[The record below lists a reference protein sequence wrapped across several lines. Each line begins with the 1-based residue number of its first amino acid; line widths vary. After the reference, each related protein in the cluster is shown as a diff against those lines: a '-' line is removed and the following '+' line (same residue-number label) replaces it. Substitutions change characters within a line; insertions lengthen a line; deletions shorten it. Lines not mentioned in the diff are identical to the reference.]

1 MCPEPPGSVLCGP
14 WSHRLSVP
22 SQRGGGGRGCLP
34 WMPGHGAGTYSS
46 SFIQLIQPCSGG
58 GTAKA
63 WGHKCVRMEVI
74 SRPQNSLVVG
84 VFLGTGLG
92 YQVICVA
99 AVAAVRRTLG
109 LPGEA

>member
-1 MCPEPPGSVLCGP
+1 MPRASWECALWPVEPPALCAFTERRRRQGLP
-14 WSHRLSVP
+14 
-22 SQRGGGGRGCLP
+22 P
-34 WMPGHGAGTYSS
+34 WMPGHGAGAYSS
-46 SFIQLIQPCSGG
+46 SFIQLIRPCSGG

-63 WGHKCVRMEVI
+63 QVHKCVRMEVI

-84 VFLGTGLG
+84 VFLGTDLG